1 MKEYDKLIRDKIPE
15 IIAADGKEYEVE
27 VMSEDEYKEYLQDKL
42 VEEVEEYIESEEMEE
57 LADIL
62 EVMGAIAEL
71 EDVSFDEIERI
82 REEKKDE
89 RGGFEERLKLL
100 KVFE

>member
-15 IIAADGKEYEVE
+15 IIAADGKECEVE
-27 VMSEDEYKEYLQDKL
+27 VMGEDEYKEYLQDKL
-42 VEEVEEYIESEEMEE
+42 VEEVEEYVESEEMEE

-62 EVMGAIAEL
+62 EVMRAIVEL
-71 EDVSFDEIERI
+71 EDFDFEEIERM